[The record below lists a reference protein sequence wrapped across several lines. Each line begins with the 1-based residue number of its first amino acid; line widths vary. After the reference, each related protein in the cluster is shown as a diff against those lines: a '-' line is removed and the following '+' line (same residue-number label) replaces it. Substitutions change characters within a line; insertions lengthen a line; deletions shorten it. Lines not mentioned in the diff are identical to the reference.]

1 MIIGFTGP
9 QGAGKT
15 TAADHLMTHGFTR
28 LNIKDGLHRELEK
41 KMPDVLNQ
49 ILLDYDI
56 PDYQTLYSKK
66 PKIFRRLMQ
75 NYGTEVRRG
84 DDPRYWIK
92 MLEKSM
98 VESSASHFALDD
110 IRFFN
115 EADFVKLNEGVIVY
129 IAGEP
134 DNDGHSSELER
145 QEIEPDFTID
155 VPKGDVIGLCKAV
168 DDVVATIKENV
179 D

>member
-1 MIIGFTGP
+1 MIIGFMGP

-15 TAADHLMTHGFTR
+15 TAADHLMHHGFTR
-28 LNIKDGLHRELEK
+28 LNIKDGLHRELKEN
-41 KMPDVLNQ
+41 MPDVLNQ
-49 ILLDYDI
+49 ILLDYDL
-56 PDYQTLYSKK
+56 PDYESLFSQK

-84 DDPRYWIK
+84 DDPRYWIDI
-92 MLEKSM
+92 LEKSM
-98 VESSASHFALDD
+98 AQAEASHFAIDD

-115 EADFVKLNEGVIVY
+115 EADFVKLNGGVIVY

-134 DNDGHSSELER
+134 NNDSHSSEQER
-145 QEIEPDFTID
+145 QDLAPDFTID
-155 VPKGDVIGLCKAV
+155 VPKGDISGLCKSV